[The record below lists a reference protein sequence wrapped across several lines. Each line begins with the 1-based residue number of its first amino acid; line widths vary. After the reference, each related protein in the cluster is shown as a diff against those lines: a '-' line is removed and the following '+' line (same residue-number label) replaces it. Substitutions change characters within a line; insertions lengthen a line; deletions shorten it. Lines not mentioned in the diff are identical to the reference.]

1 MSDSENHNVVGSD
14 GIQPIYQ
21 PKELFR
27 IWDIGVIYTGQQG
40 TGKYIPK
47 VNDWAVDTKTGS
59 RWRVVSLDQTT
70 LIADL
75 QPFGDSISMALS
87 AEDLLFAQAPGWPS
101 EAYRIYLD
109 STVFPYRLDVDT
121 FVTIRQVNAAYVK
134 ILYGALHGPHEVIS
148 KMYDANGN
156 FVTENVPLSLTALEA
171 GWTNYSWKCVDTCFT
186 NRKFKDGDVLTV
198 VVYSQD
204 GHMLSFTNLAVV
216 NSNFVRDLNAPRR
229 VIKNIYAKSP
239 FLSETD
245 PQRLM
250 IPLNWNKSSM
260 NVEGVVQYNDGSE
273 VTLPIDGRKFQ
284 LGGWQQILSSI
295 PGQEFDLVLRYIM
308 DANESAAPEVI
319 AYNNGIPYP
328 MRGEVV
334 QANHSY
340 TLKLYPIPVW
350 NANTSAYILKWY
362 MVNLDRQFV
371 KDVTSYVRAS
381 ANSQVFNG
389 ALFGVVQRIQV
400 SLNIRDVVSTYKPFV
415 HTQVA
420 EITLYGTPN
429 NYPTPW
435 IVLSN
440 LTDNVPYGANLKAK
454 METAKGLSVHNGVA
468 TYEEWLQRMYLNL
481 FPISETPEDASAV
494 VKPTHLILKYKDQ
507 EVTVSV
513 EDWGETVVFMENLV
527 PHETILITWVRETS
541 SSYMYLAVS
550 ALMLQDAV

>member
-1 MSDSENHNVVGSD
+1 
-14 GIQPIYQ
+14 
-21 PKELFR
+21 
-27 IWDIGVIYTGQQG
+27 
-40 TGKYIPK
+40 
-47 VNDWAVDTKTGS
+47 
-59 RWRVVSLDQTT
+59 
-70 LIADL
+70 
-75 QPFGDSISMALS
+75 
-87 AEDLLFAQAPGWPS
+87 
-101 EAYRIYLD
+101 
-109 STVFPYRLDVDT
+109 
-121 FVTIRQVNAAYVK
+121 
-134 ILYGALHGPHEVIS
+134 
-148 KMYDANGN
+148 
-156 FVTENVPLSLTALEA
+156 
-171 GWTNYSWKCVDTCFT
+171 
-186 NRKFKDGDVLTV
+186 
-198 VVYSQD
+198 
-204 GHMLSFTNLAVV
+204 
-216 NSNFVRDLNAPRR
+216 
-229 VIKNIYAKSP
+229 
-239 FLSETD
+239 
-245 PQRLM
+245 
-250 IPLNWNKSSM
+250 M

-319 AYNNGIPYP
+319 AYNNGVPYP

-454 METAKGLSVHNGVA
+454 METVKGLSVHNGVA

-481 FPISETPEDASAV
+481 FPISETPEDTSAV